1 MDTDE
6 EDVRNNSGSLLS
18 ELEQAI
24 SSFQADTDAIM
35 QVHNL
40 QQGQYI
46 DTTAHNN
53 HM

>member
-18 ELEQAI
+18 ELKQAI
-24 SSFQADTDAIM
+24 GSFQADTEAIL

-46 DTTAHNN
+46 DTTANNN
-53 HM
+53 HI